1 MTDERPEGWLAET
14 TETAERIRS
23 TPSSRRLALLTA
35 SIAGIGLS
43 LVHWVG
49 LVVGGALVGL
59 TRPRLRS
66 AVLVGA
72 GFGLLTVGLTVLL
85 GGPELMSMLRPVS
98 YGTAAVGI
106 VLPVWGSLVRYA
118 L

>member
-1 MTDERPEGWLAET
+1 MTDERSEGWLAGT
-14 TETAERIRS
+14 DAVVERVRS

-35 SIAGIGLS
+35 SIVGIGLS

-59 TRPRLRS
+59 TRPRLRG

-72 GFGLLTVGLTVLL
+72 GFGLLTVALTVLL
-85 GGPELMSMLRPVS
+85 GGPELMSVLRPVS

-106 VLPVWGSLVRYA
+106 MLPVWGSLVRYA